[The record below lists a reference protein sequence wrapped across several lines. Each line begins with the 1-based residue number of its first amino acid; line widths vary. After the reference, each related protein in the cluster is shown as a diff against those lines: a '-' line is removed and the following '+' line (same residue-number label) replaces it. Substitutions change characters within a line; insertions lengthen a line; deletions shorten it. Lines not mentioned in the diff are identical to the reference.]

1 MKVFVLKAFVIIV
14 ILLVALMPLEFWF
27 RIFVLGR
34 QYETAPLYQSFF
46 YVLAPVTIVAL
57 AGWGIWRIAKSK
69 FDFS

>member
-1 MKVFVLKAFVIIV
+1 MKALLKLALILAVAFV
-14 ILLVALMPLEFWF
+14 AMMPLEFWF

-46 YVLAPVTIVAL
+46 YILAPIAIITI
-57 AGWGIWRIAKSK
+57 AGWGIWRIAKTK